1 MAGRAIS
8 RSCFI
13 GFIVVLLLAASSCI
27 GMGVLLQRRAARGGY
42 HEDWRDTD
50 GSVQHGIVYDE
61 ATGNSYDLF
70 IPAGAPRDRPTG
82 VMLFIHGGGWTEGRR
97 EHLHYASRR
106 YAKHGYICATLT
118 YSLAGEDAPG
128 VTMFT
133 MLDDIGKCI
142 AHIKARTAELGYP
155 TRQIA
160 LSGVSAGGHLALLYA
175 YSRGAQSPLPIAF
188 VFQQTGP
195 VDFHPDAWGDDARM
209 LSWLISMASG
219 KPITEDMIR
228 GGHADAET
236 AISAISPL
244 AHVGPGSVPTILAY
258 GDRDDLVRPVHRD
271 KLSAALAAHGVPHEV
286 IRFPR
291 SDHML
296 WHDPDSTDAYEQA
309 ALAYAHRYFTAEP
322 Q

>member
-1 MAGRAIS
+1 
-8 RSCFI
+8 
-13 GFIVVLLLAASSCI
+13 
-27 GMGVLLQRRAARGGY
+27 
-42 HEDWRDTD
+42 
-50 GSVQHGIVYDE
+50 
-61 ATGNSYDLF
+61 
-70 IPAGAPRDRPTG
+70 
-82 VMLFIHGGGWTEGRR
+82 
-97 EHLHYASRR
+97 
-106 YAKHGYICATLT
+106 
-118 YSLAGEDAPG
+118 
-128 VTMFT
+128 
-133 MLDDIGKCI
+133 
-142 AHIKARTAELGYP
+142 
-155 TRQIA
+155 
-160 LSGVSAGGHLALLYA
+160 
-175 YSRGAQSPLPIAF
+175 
-188 VFQQTGP
+188 
-195 VDFHPDAWGDDARM
+195 
-209 LSWLISMASG
+209 MASG

-286 IRFPR
+286 IRFPC